1 MEVSALVGP
10 EEIVGINTQVNLS
23 RPQDLLASWQQAT
36 GSRRILGSRKPGPT
50 ELPPQEPYWE
60 GLGVTVVCVARTP
73 PPPAVPSPL
82 LSLEKTELRDII
94 LFCLEMWRIR
104 TVGGSG
110 LRA

>member
-73 PPPAVPSPL
+73 PQLSHPPSFPSRRQ
-82 LSLEKTELRDII
+82 S
-94 LFCLEMWRIR
+94 
-104 TVGGSG
+104 
-110 LRA
+110 